1 MKVTAIIPAYNEG
14 KTVGDVVSVVCG
26 MPEIHEVIVVNDG
39 STDNTSGVAREA
51 GARVIDLEMNR
62 GKGGAIVAGI
72 RETDADI
79 ILLLDADLI
88 GLTRSHVLDLL
99 KSVVDGEAEMTLGL
113 FSHGRFSTDLAQKI
127 APWLS
132 GQRAIKREILETL
145 PELDLCRFGVE
156 TALTKHARKQHLNV
170 KHVILDNCT
179 HVMKEEKMGHIEG
192 FKSRLRMYRDMLRN
206 LK

>member
-1 MKVTAIIPAYNEG
+1 MKITAIIPAYNEE

-26 MPEIHEVIVVNDG
+26 IPEIAEVVVVNDG
-39 STDNTSGVAREA
+39 STDNTSRVAREA
-51 GARVIDLEMNR
+51 GAKVIDLDTNR

-72 RETDADI
+72 HETDADI

-88 GLTRSHVLDLL
+88 GLTRSHVSDLL
-99 KSVVDGEAEMTLGL
+99 ESVVEDEADMTLGI

-132 GQRAIKREILETL
+132 GQRAVKREILEAL
-145 PELDLCRFGVE
+145 PELDLSRFGVE
-156 TALTKHARKQHLNV
+156 TALTKYAKKKNLRV

-179 HVMKEEKMGHIEG
+179 HVMKEEKMGHLKG
-192 FKSRLRMYRDMLRN
+192 FASRLKMYRDMLRN
-206 LK
+206 LR